1 MGGLPIH
8 PDRPLSAA
16 EDVLVNE
23 FAKSGQVLSGRYQL
37 TAPCADQLPYNGT
50 QLWDAVD
57 TLLGTSVRVL
67 VLDPALDSRLDVL
80 DAARRSALVED
91 AHIVKVLSASEDDN
105 LGYIVTEVPPGK
117 SLATWVP
124 GAPFPPAQAHALVGE
139 AASALNSARGRGL
152 RHLQLSPGRIRV
164 GSAGEVYIDGLGTDA
179 ALAGIRPDTLAGI
192 DADRAEARGLVTML
206 AALLTGASI
215 TGSDDA
221 RAALAAAT
229 ANQQVPERL
238 REICAREAGRH
249 GPSSPADLVREL
261 APWPPIEPSQFPTPV
276 HQAPVTP
283 ASAGAAGMLATAEGA
298 ATAASATAD
307 SDAPSATTADAPARV
322 ADTPGPMNVRF
333 PATGREQMT
342 DPELG
347 ITPQAPVALSP
358 QWAKPGQFVDSQP
371 AADAATDGGDPAE
384 DAEAVQYAATG
395 PEDGAPTQVIASDT
409 EHAADDAA
417 AVASGEDLSTVSPS
431 EESEAA
437 AAAHGSAEAASGG
450 EDTAASSG
458 APRPEPSEDMLP
470 QDDADATQIAPA
482 IPRVGSSGS
491 KAAAAAA
498 SSTTSAAP
506 AAAGK
511 IGYGETGRSEQKDA
525 RQATTEPVL
534 AWKKSREDTAEE
546 KRYDP
551 SKVVVLGAVIL
562 FVFALAWSVTTFF
575 RPPSPVNT
583 TDPTISAEPTE
594 SSTDEEPSST
604 QSTSDTGNLP
614 APTIA
619 NVTLVNPYP
628 TGSDANE
635 DSPTTV
641 VYAWDGD
648 ASTSWRSWWYTGE
661 LFANL
666 KSGTGLQITLSE
678 KASVS
683 AVNLQVNGSG
693 GNVQWRSNATPEN
706 PDGGDLVTESSM
718 SSTTTLT
725 ADEPVETDTIYL
737 WFTSLPTDPS
747 GQYRIDLSEITVE

>member
-1 MGGLPIH
+1 VGELPIH
-8 PDRPLSAA
+8 PDRPLSVA

-105 LGYIVTEVPPGK
+105 LGYIVTEVPPGE

-124 GAPFPPAQAHALVGE
+124 GAPFPPDQAHALVGE

-206 AALLTGASI
+206 AALVTGASI

-238 REICAREAGRH
+238 REICAREASGD

-261 APWPPIEPSQFPTPV
+261 APWPPIEPSRFPTPV

-283 ASAGAAGMLATAEGA
+283 ASAGAAGMLATAHGA

-322 ADTPGPMNVRF
+322 ADTAGPMNVRF

-347 ITPQAPVALSP
+347 IKPQAPVVLSP
-358 QWAKPGQFVDSQP
+358 QWAKPDQFVDSRS
-371 AADAATDGGDPAE
+371 AADAATDDADPAE
-384 DAEAVQYAATG
+384 AAEAVQHAATA
-395 PEDGAPTQVIASDT
+395 PDDGAPTQVISSDT

-417 AVASGEDLSTVSPS
+417 ADASGEDSSAVSSS
-431 EESEAA
+431 EESEVV
-437 AAAHGSAEAASGG
+437 AAAHGSDDAASVGG
-450 EDTAASSG
+450 DTPASSG
-458 APRPEPSEDMLP
+458 KPAPEPGEGLP
-470 QDDADATQIAPA
+470 PLDDPDATQIAPA
-482 IPRVGSSGS
+482 VPQVVSPGS
-491 KAAAAAA
+491 KAASAAA
-498 SSTTSAAP
+498 SSTTSDAQAT
-506 AAAGK
+506 AGK
-511 IGYGETGRSEQKDA
+511 SVRGEQKDA
-525 RQATTEPVL
+525 RQATTEPVV
-534 AWKKSREDTAEE
+534 AWKKSRKDTAEE

-583 TDPTISAEPTE
+583 TDPTISAEPTA
-594 SSTDEEPSST
+594 SSNSNEPSSGEP
-604 QSTSDTGNLP
+604 TSNTGNLP

-641 VYAWDGD
+641 IYAWDGD

-693 GNVQWRSNATPEN
+693 GNVQWRNNATPEN